1 VTDRKPRIGV
11 LGIMQALYDHMIPG
25 ITERQAGYAQEI
37 ADHLSGVAQWRV
49 GPPVKSRADAEAVM
63 RDFENA
69 DLDGVLVVMLTYGP
83 AMRVARLFNENR
95 LPVCLANIQPEPN
108 VTPAWDMADM
118 TYNQGI
124 HGAQDTANAMVRA
137 GRAFH
142 VLTDDWK
149 ADSFRDN
156 VDRWA
161 RAARAVT
168 AWRSLKVGVFG
179 YAMNDMGDI
188 RVDENALLRALG
200 PEISFVAP
208 GDLWRG
214 MATVTES
221 AVSDLVEWENGRFE
235 IDKNLSKEEREDH
248 ARMQIAIEA
257 ILNDRGYLAYCTHFD
272 AIGEDGRF
280 SRLPLAAASTLMSKG
295 YGYGAEG
302 DALAATMVY
311 AGHQLSGNG
320 HFTEMYAMDFPSDS
334 ILMSHMGEGNYA
346 VARTDEPVRLIKRS
360 LGIGKLEDPPTFL
373 FRIQPGPATLASL
386 VSLGGEAFRMVVSEG
401 EVLDSQVLPALEM
414 PYGQFRP
421 ATGMRECMNNWLR
434 AGGTHHMVMNLGH
447 QAKEWEVFCEL
458 AGIEFRAV

>member
-1 VTDRKPRIGV
+1 MTDRLPRIGV

-25 ITERQAGYAQEI
+25 ITERQAGYAEEI
-37 ADHLSGVAQWRV
+37 AGQLSGVADFVV
-49 GPPVKSRADAEAVM
+49 GPPVKSRADAERVM
-63 RDFENA
+63 RQFEND

-95 LPVCLANIQPEPN
+95 LPVCLANIQPEAA

-137 GRAFH
+137 SRTFDVITEDWQSAAF
-142 VLTDDWK
+142 
-149 ADSFRDN
+149 RER

-214 MATVTES
+214 MATVTDAEIGDVMS
-221 AVSDLVEWENGRFE
+221 WEDGRFT
-235 IDKNLSKEEREDH
+235 IDERLSKEERVDH
-248 ARMQIAIEA
+248 ARMQVAIEK
-257 ILNDRGYLAYCTHFD
+257 ILTDRGYRAYSTHFD

-280 SRLPLAAASTLMSKG
+280 ARLPLAAASTLMSKG

-302 DALAATMVY
+302 DAMAASMVY
-311 AGHQLSGNG
+311 AGHQLIGDA

-346 VARTDEPVRLIKRS
+346 VARADEPVKLIKRS

-386 VSLGGEAFRMVVSEG
+386 VSLGGERFRMVVSDG
-401 EVLDSQVLPALEM
+401 EILDSQVLPALEM
-414 PYGQFRP
+414 PYGQFAP
-421 ATGMRECMNNWLR
+421 ATGLRSCMDNWLR
-434 AGGTHHMVMNLGH
+434 YGGTHHMVMNLGH
-447 QAKEWEVFCEL
+447 RSADWRVFCDL
-458 AGIEFRAV
+458 AGIEYVQV